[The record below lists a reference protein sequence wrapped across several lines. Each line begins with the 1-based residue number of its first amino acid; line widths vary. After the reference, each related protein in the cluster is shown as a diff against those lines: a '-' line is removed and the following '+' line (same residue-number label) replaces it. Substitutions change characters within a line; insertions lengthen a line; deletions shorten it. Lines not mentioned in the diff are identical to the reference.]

1 MSEATFQRCL
11 ERPWPITQLGPV
23 QVKGKPEPL
32 PLYRLEWRDA
42 APW

>member
-11 ERPWPITQLGPV
+11 ERPWPITKLGPV
-23 QVKGKPEPL
+23 QVKGKQEPL
-32 PLYRLEWRDA
+32 PLFRLEWRDA